1 MTSGTAS
8 SSKCKGTTSQLATSW
23 QVNTGGGKRLA
34 PELQNQNNIVSKYF
48 LLRGESALVGFSE
61 NSVSVKNLG
70 SVMSI
75 LEKKKLEEAEA
86 SQKCVSLRNTICV

>member
-23 QVNTGGGKRLA
+23 QVNTGGGKRF
-34 PELQNQNNIVSKYF
+34 PTELHNQNNIVSKYF

-61 NSVSVKNLG
+61 NSVSVKKLG
-70 SVMSI
+70 LSHVDPR
-75 LEKKKLEEAEA
+75 EEEAGRGRGK
-86 SQKCVSLRNTICV
+86 SKMCFIV